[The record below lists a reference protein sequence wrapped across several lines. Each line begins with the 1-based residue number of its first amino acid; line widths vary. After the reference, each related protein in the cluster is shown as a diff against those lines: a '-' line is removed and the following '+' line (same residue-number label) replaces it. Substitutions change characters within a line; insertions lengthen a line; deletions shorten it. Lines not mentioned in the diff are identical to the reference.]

1 MTPANREDIFL
12 SREEKLKNREEIV
25 KDIKKDYFLLL
36 SSGEEIKLNLSNK
49 ENKILYLLKQEPRT
63 IEEIVLGHFVLKHP
77 EIEDYASDILEYLM
91 DNLRYEECFTY
102 EENSLL
108 LTITLEGKFFELCK
122 ELGIK
127 TA

>member
-1 MTPANREDIFL
+1 MKKSIYKTVITSNGHYRP
-12 SREEKLKNREEIV
+12 KKWLKTLCE
-25 KDIKKDYFLLL
+25 FLLSL
-36 SSGEEIKLNLSNK
+36 ANK
-49 ENKILYLLKQEPRT
+49 ENEILYLLKQEPRT

-77 EIEDYASDILEYLM
+77 EIEEYASDILEYLM

-108 LTITLEGKFFELCK
+108 LTITLKEKFFELCK

-127 TA
+127 IA

>member
-1 MTPANREDIFL
+1 MKKPIYKTIINCPGIL
-12 SREEKLKNREEIV
+12 YPKKWLKTLCE
-25 KDIKKDYFLLL
+25 FLLSL
-36 SSGEEIKLNLSNK
+36 ANK
-49 ENKILYLLKQEPRT
+49 ENEILYLLKQEPRT

-91 DNLRYEECFTY
+91 DNLRYEECITY
-102 EENSLL
+102 EDDTLL
-108 LTITLEGKFFELCK
+108 LTITLEEKFFELCK

>member
-1 MTPANREDIFL
+1 MKKSIYKTVITSNGHYNP
-12 SREEKLKNREEIV
+12 KKWLKTLCE
-25 KDIKKDYFLLL
+25 FLLSL
-36 SSGEEIKLNLSNK
+36 ANK
-49 ENKILYLLKQEPRT
+49 ENEILYLLKQEPRT

-102 EENSLL
+102 EEDTLL
-108 LTITLEGKFFELCK
+108 LTITLEEKFFELCK